1 MEKIGME
8 TESSDRSPPFAV
20 EDEAGLGRTDCRP
33 IDRQSAAA
41 IRAEEEQ
48 QDGAI
53 RQRRIDPLGN
63 RSEPRLHCPP
73 VLGLVAPELLP
84 CFFCLGGGN
93 IERHAAVA
101 RHEAAV
107 DADGSQN
114 QRSLLGLGKRL
125 KPANFD
131 QLRHLGA

>member
-1 MEKIGME
+1 ME

-53 RQRRIDPLGN
+53 W
-63 RSEPRLHCPP
+63 
-73 VLGLVAPELLP
+73 
-84 CFFCLGGGN
+84 
-93 IERHAAVA
+93 
-101 RHEAAV
+101 
-107 DADGSQN
+107 
-114 QRSLLGLGKRL
+114 SLT
-125 KPANFD
+125 
-131 QLRHLGA
+131 